1 MPNAAHK
8 TRRLVRLWKGILK
21 MAARLAVIAAGG
33 TGGHMFPAQALAE
46 VLTSRGWRLVLAT
59 DDRGAMYADKF
70 PADVRIALSAATA
83 RPGDPIGMIKAG
95 WAVFRGVMQARAA
108 FKRMDPAVVIGFGG
122 YPSLPAL
129 LAALGQK
136 RPTVIHEQNAVLGR
150 VNRFLAPRVTEV
162 ACAFP
167 TLQLAK
173 PAVKARAHVVGNPVR
188 PDIRAL
194 YDQPYEAPTEDGPIR
209 LLVTGGSQGARLLSE
224 LTPEAILRLPEAV
237 RLRLD
242 IQQQTRKESM
252 DNARR
257 IYANAMVKAEVAP
270 FFRDMAGRLG
280 AAHLVIGRA
289 GASTVCEL
297 AVAGKP
303 SILVPLKIATD
314 DHQRFNARLLEDA
327 QAAAVCLEEELTVDS
342 LAGALKALLKDPA
355 WLANMAKGAH
365 DVAKPNAA
373 EDLADLVE
381 RTAYS

>member
-1 MPNAAHK
+1 
-8 TRRLVRLWKGILK
+8 

-46 VLTSRGWRLVLAT
+46 ALTRRGWRIVLAT
-59 DDRGAMYADKF
+59 DERGAMYADKF
-70 PADVRIALSAATA
+70 PADVRLTLSAATA
-83 RPGDPIGMIKAG
+83 KAGDPIGMIKAAF
-95 WAVFRGVMQARAA
+95 AVMQGVMQAGAA
-108 FKRMDPAVVIGFGG
+108 FKRMDPAVVVGFGG
-122 YPSLPAL
+122 YPSLPSL
-129 LAALGQK
+129 MAALGQK

-167 TLQLAK
+167 TLEKATPK
-173 PAVKARAHVVGNPVR
+173 VKARAHVVGNPVR
-188 PDIRAL
+188 PEIAAL
-194 YDQPYEAPTEDGPIR
+194 FDKPYEAPVDGQPIK

-224 LTPEAILRLPEAV
+224 LVPEAILRLPEET
-237 RLRLD
+237 RLRLEV
-242 IQQQTRKESM
+242 QQQTRKESM
-252 DNARR
+252 DIARST
-257 IYANAMVKAEVAP
+257 YLNAMVRAEVAP

-303 SILVPLKIATD
+303 SILIPLKIATD
-314 DHQRFNARLLEDA
+314 NHQRFNARLLEDA
-327 QAAAVCLEEELTVDS
+327 SAAAVCLEEELTVDS

-355 WLANMAKGAH
+355 WLAKMAAGAH
-365 DVAKPNAA
+365 GVAKPDAA

-381 RTAYS
+381 RTAYR

>member
-1 MPNAAHK
+1 
-8 TRRLVRLWKGILK
+8 

-46 VLTSRGWRLVLAT
+46 ALTRRGWRIVLAT
-59 DDRGAMYADKF
+59 DERGAMYADKF
-70 PADVRIALSAATA
+70 PADVRLTLSAATA
-83 RPGDPIGMIKAG
+83 KAGDPIGMIKAG
-95 WAVFRGVMQARAA
+95 SAVMQGVLQAGAA
-108 FKRMDPAVVIGFGG
+108 FKRMDPAVVVGFGG
-122 YPSLPAL
+122 YPSLPSL
-129 LAALGQK
+129 MAALGQK

-150 VNRFLAPRVTEV
+150 VNRFLAPRVNEV

-167 TLQLAK
+167 TLEKATPK
-173 PAVKARAHVVGNPVR
+173 VKARARVVGNPVR
-188 PDIRAL
+188 PEISAL
-194 YDQPYEAPTEDGPIR
+194 YDKPYEAPVDGGPIR
-209 LLVTGGSQGARLLSE
+209 ILITGGSQGARLLSE
-224 LTPEAILRLPEAV
+224 LVPEAILRLPEET
-237 RLRLD
+237 RLRLEV
-242 IQQQTRKESM
+242 QQQTRKESM
-252 DNARR
+252 DIARAT
-257 IYANAMVKAEVAP
+257 YLNAMVKAEVAP

-297 AVAGKP
+297 AVAGRP

-314 DHQRFNARLLEDA
+314 NHQRFNAKLLEDA

-342 LAGALKALLKDPA
+342 LAGALRALLKDPA

-365 DVAKPNAA
+365 EVAKPDAA

>member
-1 MPNAAHK
+1 
-8 TRRLVRLWKGILK
+8 

-46 VLTSRGWRLVLAT
+46 ALTRRGWRIVLAT
-59 DDRGAMYADKF
+59 DERGAMYADKF
-70 PADVRIALSAATA
+70 PADVRLTLSAATA
-83 RPGDPIGMIKAG
+83 KAGDPIGMIKAA
-95 WAVFRGVMQARAA
+95 WAVMQGILQAGAA
-108 FKRMDPAVVIGFGG
+108 FKRMDPAVVVGFGG
-122 YPSLPAL
+122 YPSLPSL
-129 LAALGQK
+129 MAALGQK

-150 VNRFLAPRVTEV
+150 VNRFLAPRVNEV

-167 TLQLAK
+167 TLEKATPK
-173 PAVKARAHVVGNPVR
+173 VKARAHVVGNPVR
-188 PDIRAL
+188 PEISAL
-194 YDQPYEAPTEDGPIR
+194 FDQPYTAPADGQPIR

-224 LTPEAILRLPEAV
+224 LVPEAILRLPEET
-237 RLRLD
+237 RLRLEV
-242 IQQQTRKESM
+242 QQQTRKESM
-252 DNARR
+252 DIARST
-257 IYANAMVKAEVAP
+257 YLNAMVKAEVAP

-314 DHQRFNARLLEDA
+314 NHQRFNAKLLEDA
-327 QAAAVCLEEELTVDS
+327 NAAAVCLEEELTVDS

-365 DVAKPNAA
+365 DVAKPDAA

-381 RTAYS
+381 RTAHR